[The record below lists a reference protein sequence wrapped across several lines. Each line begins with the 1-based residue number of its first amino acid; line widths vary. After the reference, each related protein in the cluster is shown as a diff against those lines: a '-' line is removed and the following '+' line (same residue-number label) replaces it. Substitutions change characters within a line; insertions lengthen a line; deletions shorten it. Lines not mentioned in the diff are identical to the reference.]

1 MAVSGGN
8 VSVSGAVVT
17 INPTANLDSS
27 QGYYVQIDATAIDD
41 TSGNSFAGIN
51 DTTTLN
57 FTAADVVAPILSSTS
72 PTDNATGV
80 AAGANIVLTFNENV
94 AAGSGNI
101 TLKKSSDNST
111 VQAMAVG
118 GANVSIS
125 GAVVTINPTA
135 NLASSQGYFVQVDA
149 TAIDDT
155 SGNSYAGISDNTTL
169 NFMAADSAGPAVASS
184 SPADDATGVAVDA
197 NIVLTFDE
205 NVVVGSGNI
214 TLKKSSDDST
224 VQAMP
229 VGGGNVSVS
238 GAVVTINPSANLDSS
253 QGYYIQIAATAF
265 DDASGNSYAGISDTT
280 SLSFTAADVLG
291 PTLSSSSPADN
302 ATGVAG
308 GANIVLTFN
317 ENVALGSGNV
327 SLFKTNG
334 TLVEAM
340 NVSSSAVTASTNTVT
355 INPTANLVTLEGYY
369 ILIDATAIDDASGNS
384 YAGIGSSSTLNFTA
398 ADLSPPTLT
407 STSPADNATGVA
419 IDSEC
424 NAYLQ

>member
-1 MAVSGGN
+1 MQV
-8 VSVSGAVVT
+8 
-17 INPTANLDSS
+17 
-27 QGYYVQIDATAIDD
+27 DATAIDD

-135 NLASSQGYFVQVDA
+135 NLDLSQGYYVQVDA

-155 SGNSYAGISDNTTL
+155 SGNSFAGISDTTTL
-169 NFMAADSAGPAVASS
+169 SFTAADSAGPAIASS
-184 SPADDATGVAVDA
+184 SPADNATGVAVDA
-197 NIVLTFDE
+197 NIILTFDE

-214 TLKKSSDDST
+214 TLKKSSDNST

-229 VGGGNVSVS
+229 VGGEC
-238 GAVVTINPSANLDSS
+238 
-253 QGYYIQIAATAF
+253 QR
-265 DDASGNSYAGISDTT
+265 
-280 SLSFTAADVLG
+280 
-291 PTLSSSSPADN
+291 
-302 ATGVAG
+302 
-308 GANIVLTFN
+308 
-317 ENVALGSGNV
+317 
-327 SLFKTNG
+327 
-334 TLVEAM
+334 
-340 NVSSSAVTASTNTVT
+340 
-355 INPTANLVTLEGYY
+355 
-369 ILIDATAIDDASGNS
+369 
-384 YAGIGSSSTLNFTA
+384 IGRS
-398 ADLSPPTLT
+398 
-407 STSPADNATGVA
+407 
-419 IDSEC
+419 C
-424 NAYLQ
+424 NN